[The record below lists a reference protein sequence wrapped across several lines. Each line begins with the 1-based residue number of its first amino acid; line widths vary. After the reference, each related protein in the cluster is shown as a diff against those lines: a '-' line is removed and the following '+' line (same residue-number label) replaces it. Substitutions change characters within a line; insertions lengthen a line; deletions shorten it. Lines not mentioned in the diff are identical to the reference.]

1 MKSVRAFSPYVVR
14 ATQAVSNK
22 RFILLKDSDRMWH
35 IVTLWTNTS
44 NVWKRMRFLLRCI
57 LTFNLKTFFIEILP
71 RSRTKRNLQRQRVFL
86 LYHCKRI
93 ARWRKSLEEKYT
105 KKYYYVIQTVKR
117 WILILKC
124 KEKMYVFF
132 RIIFP
137 TYEQFNLIQ

>member
-1 MKSVRAFSPYVVR
+1 
-14 ATQAVSNK
+14 
-22 RFILLKDSDRMWH
+22 
-35 IVTLWTNTS
+35 
-44 NVWKRMRFLLRCI
+44 MRFLLRCI